1 MGEVRWVGWDGILMM
16 VTRRKTKVFLVWFL
30 FIGCGGLFLYNGE
43 LYLRHFLTIDV
54 TGWYPGEARYIP
66 PFNTVLK
73 TSIEIGG
80 SSTCFQA
87 GGVKTFGLL
96 VALLV
101 PPTLKLLR
109 ETSFYWLTFK
119 QFLIAG
125 QHYGHCLVEYF
136 IYKHSAW
143 THPHRA
149 GYIPL
154 QNTFLPLE
162 QSRKLDSP
170 PLCYTVQ
177 VRRLFSVCFFFC
189 FVFSFV
195 CVVFFCF
202 SFSVFHCF
210 FFSVFSIW
218 FFLQKI
224 WNGTKISVVLSPA
237 DLW

>member
-154 QNTFLPLE
+154 QNCLQHNALMDKRPASTSNGHNLLKVSA
-162 QSRKLDSP
+162 QNKLMIFSFFDI
-170 PLCYTVQ
+170 V
-177 VRRLFSVCFFFC
+177 FSVW
-189 FVFSFV
+189 S
-195 CVVFFCF
+195 
-202 SFSVFHCF
+202 
-210 FFSVFSIW
+210 W
-218 FFLQKI
+218 RG
-224 WNGTKISVVLSPA
+224 W
-237 DLW
+237 